1 MLKIFIFAPDAEK
14 LIGELIQTASQ
25 AGAGKIGNY
34 SECAFI
40 TKGIGHWKSEIGSNP
55 TDGKVG
61 ETSMEPQV
69 KIEMVCP
76 EDKAKEVEEAVRKVH
91 PYEEPEINFIKLS
104 D

>member
-1 MLKIFIFAPDAEK
+1 MLKICIFGPDDEK
-14 LIGELIQTASQ
+14 VTSSLIQAASN

-34 SECAFI
+34 SQCAFI
-40 TKGIGHWKSEIGSNP
+40 IKGTGHWKSEEGSNP

-61 ETSMEPQV
+61 EISIEPQV

-76 EDKAKEVEEAVRKVH
+76 EDKAKEVELAVRKVH

-104 D
+104 N